1 MHVPCVH
8 VCIEWASRHSD
19 LKNLSEE
26 QETEV
31 KQSKTAWACSDECT
45 IWTFTYFLIFLCL
58 NLGKN
63 LIPFYDHQFSDVF
76 GLI

>member
-1 MHVPCVH
+1 MYRVYMYALSGPPVT
-8 VCIEWASRHSD
+8 VIS
-19 LKNLSEE
+19 KNLSEE

-45 IWTFTYFLIFLCL
+45 IRKFTYFLIFLSL

>member
-1 MHVPCVH
+1 MYRVYMYALSGPPVT
-8 VCIEWASRHSD
+8 VISKIFRKNKRQKLNS
-19 LKNLSEE
+19 LKPHELAPTNAPFEL
-26 QETEV
+26 
-31 KQSKTAWACSDECT
+31 
-45 IWTFTYFLIFLCL
+45 FTYFLIFLSL